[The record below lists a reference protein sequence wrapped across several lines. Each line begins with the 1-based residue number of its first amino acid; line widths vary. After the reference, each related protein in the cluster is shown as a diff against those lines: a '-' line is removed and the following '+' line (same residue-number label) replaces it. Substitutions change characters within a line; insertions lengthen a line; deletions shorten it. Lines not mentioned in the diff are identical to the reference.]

1 MIVAITGGRDVR
13 PTAVEIDALVE
24 WLAWHRVTVL
34 RHGDARGLDRTVAG
48 LLERRLPEL
57 DVRAWPAAWGAIGRA
72 AGPRRNRA
80 MLTGDLCSDAVA
92 WHHPREVY
100 CTIAA
105 RLVAWPGGAGTAD
118 CIKAA
123 RQIGIEVVSIADIAA
138 DYLAGQ
144 REAAR

>member
-13 PTAVEIDALVE
+13 PTAIEIDALVE
-24 WLAWHRVTVL
+24 WLAGHDATIL

-48 LLERRLPEL
+48 LLEQRLPDL
-57 DVRAWPAAWGAIGRA
+57 DVRAWPAAWGALGRS

-80 MLTGDLCSDAVA
+80 MLTGDLRSDSVA
-92 WHHPREVY
+92 WHHPREVHG
-100 CTIAA
+100 TIAA

-123 RQIGIEVVSIADIAA
+123 RQIGIEVVSIADLVA